1 MGASPDGAYVAVAIQ
16 GGTASSTGGTVSV
29 IRTSDNTVTTFNV
42 TDGYPDCVA
51 MPNDHDVYVTTDPE
65 GESGGGLYMIDTTAN
80 TVTQI
85 ETSTLIGNSP
95 WGVAVSHD
103 GSDVFVVTGD
113 SVLVFNTTSYTQVGS
128 VSGLS
133 RPRDITITPDGSL
146 AYVAD
151 QGSNSVTVFST
162 ASPYNVIATI
172 SGFDHDPWGVA
183 ITPDGSHAYVENSA
197 TGTVSVIQTS
207 LIGTGSNPITATIT
221 GLSQGH
227 SLAVT
232 PDGAYVYVPIYGDNE
247 VAVISTVTNTV
258 VDTITGLGLNAPW
271 GVVAPNNCPYVY
283 VANNG
288 GNSVSV
294 ISVPSDWPMFAHDA
308 TNSGYTA
315 TAGPTASPIQ
325 LWHANLDIIGGR
337 GSPTIADG
345 LVFMGDDGH
354 LYAFNASN
362 GATVWAFN
370 EGDNY
375 EFRGAPAVA
384 NGMVYDGSLNGTIY
398 AFNENTGQII
408 WDYSITGDDF
418 AGSPVVVGMSSISAT
433 AKASYLLS
441 TR

>member
-1 MGASPDGAYVAVAIQ
+1 
-16 GGTASSTGGTVSV
+16 
-29 IRTSDNTVTTFNV
+29 
-42 TDGYPDCVA
+42 
-51 MPNDHDVYVTTDPE
+51 
-65 GESGGGLYMIDTTAN
+65 
-80 TVTQI
+80 
-85 ETSTLIGNSP
+85 
-95 WGVAVSHD
+95 
-103 GSDVFVVTGD
+103 
-113 SVLVFNTTSYTQVGS
+113 
-128 VSGLS
+128 
-133 RPRDITITPDGSL
+133 
-146 AYVAD
+146 
-151 QGSNSVTVFST
+151 
-162 ASPYNVIATI
+162 
-172 SGFDHDPWGVA
+172 
-183 ITPDGSHAYVENSA
+183 
-197 TGTVSVIQTS
+197 
-207 LIGTGSNPITATIT
+207 
-221 GLSQGH
+221 
-227 SLAVT
+227 
-232 PDGAYVYVPIYGDNE
+232 
-247 VAVISTVTNTV
+247 
-258 VDTITGLGLNAPW
+258 
-271 GVVAPNNCPYVY
+271 
-283 VANNG
+283 
-288 GNSVSV
+288 
-294 ISVPSDWPMFAHDA
+294 MFAHDA